1 MTFPHSAHRWLVL
14 VERSALRLVMV
25 TTGLALMI
33 IGLALGVSLVMLPPG
48 VALGLTGVGVL
59 VWGAVGD
66 LPIDK

>member
-1 MTFPHSAHRWLVL
+1 MAFPHSAHRWLVL

-25 TTGLALMI
+25 TTGVMLMI

>member
-25 TTGLALMI
+25 TTGVTLMI